1 MLAVVCL
8 IALCGCVRV
17 EFSYDGK
24 STVADGKASDVQNDD
39 KVIEKSNIDKANV
52 DEALEKANS
61 DELNSDDTI
70 ENASDDEE
78 ETAEVIENVN
88 NDEETEETLI
98 QYEFRNDSLWKEH
111 FKKHGEEF
119 PYETKEDY
127 LAGANKALS
136 NPNILHKLEGEDGD
150 HVYYLEETNEII
162 FVSKDGYIRT
172 YFKPTKGKKYFD
184 KQ

>member
-1 MLAVVCL
+1 MSSFRFMKKIIYILAVVCL
-8 IALCGCVRV
+8 FTLCGCVTV
-17 EFSYDGK
+17 EFTDSGMNNFSSDAATDGK
-24 STVADGKASDVQNDD
+24 TTVEMATDV
-39 KVIEKSNIDKANV
+39 S
-52 DEALEKANS
+52 
-61 DELNSDDTI
+61 
-70 ENASDDEE
+70 
-78 ETAEVIENVN
+78 
-88 NDEETEETLI
+88 EETEI
-98 QYEFRNDSLWKEH
+98 QYVFRNDSLWKDH
-111 FKKHGEEF
+111 FIKHGEEF

-136 NPNILHKLEGEDGD
+136 NPDILHKLEGEDGD